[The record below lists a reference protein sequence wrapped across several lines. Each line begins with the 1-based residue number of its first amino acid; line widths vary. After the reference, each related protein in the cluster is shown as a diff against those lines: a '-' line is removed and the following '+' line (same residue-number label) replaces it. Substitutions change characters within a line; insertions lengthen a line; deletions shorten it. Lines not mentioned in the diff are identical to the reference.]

1 VTPRNSSLSSDD
13 PRERAFDAL
22 DHANEERKERRH
34 DQRTEPLD
42 YIELRQEI
50 RHAFTKEPAMSS
62 HSTRQMIPTLPDVEI
77 PARIV
82 AVELMRLLDALL
94 DAPTGTSLCL
104 HESTAPGAAATMRAW
119 ADAHR
124 FTVEDRVHVVD
135 YREPYVSLCL
145 FDRPFLV
152 SVCAYRPATP
162 EEVAAEEARTVKP

>member
-1 VTPRNSSLSSDD
+1 MSEHN
-13 PRERAFDAL
+13 ANQL

-82 AVELMRLLDALL
+82 AVELMTMFDRLAYLGYSQTTLFEHH
-94 DAPTGTSLCL
+94 T
-104 HESTAPGAAATMRAW
+104 PGASAALRAW
-119 ADAHR
+119 AEANGHEISEGPLPGGATIVLSV
-124 FTVEDRVHVVD
+124 TVAWPGPVIFVQRKVI
-135 YREPYVSLCL
+135 
-145 FDRPFLV
+145 
-152 SVCAYRPATP
+152 PATP